1 MSEPKLTKFA
11 LGNVFRYG
19 DRDGRNINASF
30 LLIFSLMDG
39 MNINIKIIISFTF
52 IVYCLPS
59 ETLIQSRASLLT
71 ASLSNLYCKVDKFYD
86 HL

>member
-39 MNINIKIIISFTF
+39 MNINIKIEYFLYI
-52 IVYCLPS
+52 YCLPS
-59 ETLIQSRASLLT
+59 ETLTQSRASLLT

>member
-39 MNINIKIIISFTF
+39 MNINIKIEYFLYI
-52 IVYCLPS
+52 YCLPS
-59 ETLIQSRASLLT
+59 ETLIQFRASLLT
-71 ASLSNLYCKVDKFYD
+71 ASLSHLYCNVDKFYD